1 MASLNTAGKVIG
13 AGLSLS
19 GGENGVVAFEG
30 YPDLMTVDNTA
41 EVLQQSAQ
49 TVRGLC
55 RKHELPS
62 IRIGRRLY
70 IPKVKLISYVESQL
84 MEA

>member
-1 MASLNTAGKVIG
+1 MLPNTAQAAVL
-13 AGLSLS
+13 AGLEKMEGRS
-19 GGENGVVAFEG
+19 NVVAFEG
-30 YPDLMTVDNTA
+30 YPDLLTVDNTA

>member
-1 MASLNTAGKVIG
+1 MLPSTTQAAVTAGLKKMEKE
-13 AGLSLS
+13 S
-19 GGENGVVAFEG
+19 NVVAFEG
-30 YPDLMTVDNTA
+30 YPDLLTVDNTA

>member
-1 MASLNTAGKVIG
+1 MLPSTAQAAVL
-13 AGLSLS
+13 AGLEKVEERS
-19 GGENGVVAFEG
+19 NVVAFEG
-30 YPDLMTVDNTA
+30 YPDLLTVDNTA